1 MKTKKKNLIFIA
13 GMLWVIAGLNILKI
27 GIGEYSN
34 NFSIF
39 NLLISTVI
47 FLLFWFLIFSKMVNK
62 HCLRI
67 MSYENEKE
75 NVFKFFDKKSYI
87 LMFFMITLGIVIRN
101 FQILSLKQIAVF
113 YTGLGSALTLSGIKF
128 LYKYTTK
135 NGL

>member
-1 MKTKKKNLIFIA
+1 MKTKKKILIFMA
-13 GMLWVIAGLNILKI
+13 KMLWVVAGLNILKI

-75 NVFKFFDKKSYI
+75 NVFKFFDKKIYI
-87 LMFFMITLGIVIRN
+87 LMFL
-101 FQILSLKQIAVF
+101 
-113 YTGLGSALTLSGIKF
+113 
-128 LYKYTTK
+128 
-135 NGL
+135 